1 MPVLRV
7 GTMVP
12 SLQQQIS
19 HFKSTPVNSRTPERP
34 RGPRWFVVLP
44 QYRNSGHVNETNSE
58 GFGQAVDLREE
69 EDLSTLNIFYLKEDQ
84 NTFHATKFAYFLYL
98 DTDDSCQITGNHLME
113 TCSIPWDHSR
123 EPVHQAI
130 VSRTTPFLEP
140 CSTPGGHTGE
150 KRWCQRSA
158 VILLVGNLTARSHS
172 PRGGPCTIAA

>member
-1 MPVLRV
+1 
-7 GTMVP
+7 MVP

-113 TCSIPWDHSR
+113 TCSIPLGHSR

-130 VSRTTPFLEP
+130 VSRIYPISGALQHSWGPQWREEMGPTVG
-140 CSTPGGHTGE
+140 CYI
-150 KRWCQRSA
+150 
-158 VILLVGNLTARSHS
+158 ILLVGNLTARSHS